1 MKWKIPLYKVHVDD
15 EDVQAVS
22 KVIKRGM
29 DWAIGPEI
37 EQFEKLLANYVGSDY
52 CLTFNSGTSAG
63 HAALLALNIKTNDE
77 IIIPSFTF
85 IATANWTLMVNAKP
99 KFVDIEEDT
108 LGLDPQK
115 VKSSI
120 TNKTRVII
128 PVHYAGMPCHI
139 DELTKIAR
147 KQKITVI
154 EDAAESL
161 GATIGKQKVG
171 TFGDLSIFSFAGNK
185 IMTTGEG
192 GAITTNSK
200 TLYEKLKLLR
210 SHGRLINN
218 NYFSSN
224 EIPKY
229 VTLGYNWRMSSMT
242 AALGISQL
250 NKFEK
255 LVNLRRKNA
264 KYLSSKLS
272 KYKYIDVPKEPNGYR
287 HVYQLYT
294 IQLENS
300 KIRNNLSK
308 FLTKK
313 GIMTKIF
320 FQPTHMTDFYKK
332 QIYGKSAKLPITEKI
347 YEKILTLPM
356 YPGLKKEE
364 LDYICNSVGE
374 FMDRNS
380 N

>member
-1 MKWKIPLYKVHVDD
+1 MKWKIPLYKVYVDD
-15 EDVQAVS
+15 EDIQRVS

-99 KFVDIEEDT
+99 KFVDIEEET

-128 PVHYAGMPCHI
+128 PVHYAGMPCQI
-139 DELTKIAR
+139 DELTHIAR
-147 KQKITVI
+147 KQKITII

-161 GATIGKQKVG
+161 GARVGKQKVG

-250 NKFEK
+250 HKFEK

-264 KYLSSKLS
+264 KYLSSRLS
-272 KYKYIDVPKEPNGYR
+272 KYRYIVVPKEPNGYR

-300 KIRNNLSK
+300 EIRNNLSK

-320 FQPTHMTDFYKK
+320 FEPIHMTDFYKK
-332 QIYGKSAKLPITEKI
+332 QTYGKSMKLPVTEKI

-356 YPGLKKEE
+356 HPGLTKEE
-364 LDYICNSVGE
+364 LDYICDSIGE
-374 FMDRNS
+374 FMDKYS